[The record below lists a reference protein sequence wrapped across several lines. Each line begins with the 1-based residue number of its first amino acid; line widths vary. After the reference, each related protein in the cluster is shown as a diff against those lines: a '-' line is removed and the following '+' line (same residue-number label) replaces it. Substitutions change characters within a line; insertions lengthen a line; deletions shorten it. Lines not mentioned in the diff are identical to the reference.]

1 MKMDPASLYR
11 TDRKKF
17 DKFREK
23 VLSGDNEDREEEES
37 DDDEAERR
45 QRKKEKKEKKK
56 AKKETEKVIQKSKLP
71 SGTTVV
77 TEDFICF
84 DP

>member
-23 VLSGDNEDREEEES
+23 VLSGVHKDREEEES
-37 DDDEAERR
+37 DDEAERR
-45 QRKKEKKEKKK
+45 
-56 AKKETEKVIQKSKLP
+56 
-71 SGTTVV
+71 
-77 TEDFICF
+77 
-84 DP
+84 